1 MCRHNS
7 PSDFA
12 ASDASASE
20 PPIEGLRIAKPLVA
34 HWTFDEQVG
43 STCHDASPNGYD
55 ALPEAAPP
63 GALRRVEGVFGGA
76 LSLSGQHLLRTRK
89 KLDLARLARITF
101 SAWVVPVEMGKYS
114 EIFRKEDG
122 DHRVLFSFQDDGT
135 HLSLGLNI
143 GGYVECDA
151 SIRPQMV
158 LDGRWHHCAATF
170 DGRCMRVYLDGQEIG
185 SLGAPGL
192 DLGRRR
198 GARLHRIERGGRV
211 LSGLVGRSADLQRSA
226 FVRRDR
232 PALRERPRFAG
243 SRFQEGRSPARRGF
257 RSGQDLRRVARRHA
271 QELRE
276 RRVLLDGDLA
286 PAILARLKLTF
297 PKEFENFMRW
307 TGVSPLEYLLA
318 EGNEYQLR
326 EVSRL
331 VQMAAEYRPLTDQ
344 QKHRQTAADRRNWQE
359 LEAIERKLK
368 DLKARGDLARFS
380 PEWIEIILAVGP
392 KIQIRPYQ
400 SEAVAPYVA
409 PATPPT
415 RNRTSVEA
423 CERSSPRLAAP
434 GQ

>member
-1 MCRHNS
+1 MLRPAVAVICVCVATTVPVISR
-7 PSDFA
+7 

-185 SLGAPGL
+185 SLARPGSISAGGEAPGCIGSSEGGECFQGSL
-192 DLGRRR
+192 DDLRIYSEALSSGEIGRLYESGLDSLAR
-198 GARLHRIERGGRV
+198 GFKKAEARLAAVFVPGKTFAESLAGTRRNCA
-211 LSGLVGRSADLQRSA
+211 SAGYCSTA
-226 FVRRDR
+226 
-232 PALRERPRFAG
+232 
-243 SRFQEGRSPARRGF
+243 
-257 RSGQDLRRVARRHA
+257 
-271 QELRE
+271 
-276 RRVLLDGDLA
+276 
-286 PAILARLKLTF
+286 T
-297 PKEFENFMRW
+297 
-307 TGVSPLEYLLA
+307 SPL
-318 EGNEYQLR
+318 
-326 EVSRL
+326 
-331 VQMAAEYRPLTDQ
+331 
-344 QKHRQTAADRRNWQE
+344 
-359 LEAIERKLK
+359 
-368 DLKARGDLARFS
+368 
-380 PEWIEIILAVGP
+380 
-392 KIQIRPYQ
+392 
-400 SEAVAPYVA
+400 
-409 PATPPT
+409 
-415 RNRTSVEA
+415 
-423 CERSSPRLAAP
+423 RSSPASS
-434 GQ
+434 